1 MRCCE
6 NSLGDGTTGSHTR
19 PVPDADAFRAL
30 ARSSPWRWTTLR
42 FTVRWPGHPW
52 RTEPVRAWLRRPDR
66 LRVETLDGEL
76 LQVIHERGTSA
87 ALFGPGGGRTVTY
100 PWPADGPAPVWR
112 PDGLVAVRPE
122 RLSYDA
128 PMYQSYDWVAML
140 DPVELADGRAPGTGE
155 VAGSPGLE
163 VETVTEVEHG
173 GRPAWEA
180 LVRTTPH
187 YEPRC
192 GCCPLLRS
200 PEVDE
205 QEYGGRAGRT
215 PRCSGSVWTCRPAS
229 ACSPTTRRRREPV
242 TTCGSRRSTNRS
254 PTRCSAPGDL
264 FRRALDS

>member
-76 LQVIHERGTSA
+76 LQVVHERGTQA

-140 DPVELADGRAPGTGE
+140 DPVELADGRAPETGE

-205 QEYGGRAGRT
+205 QEYGGARGPYPEVQRVRLDVQTGVCVLADD
-215 PRCSGSVWTCRPAS
+215 P
-229 ACSPTTRRRREPV
+229 E
-242 TTCGSRRSTNRS
+242 
-254 PTRCSAPGDL
+254 APGAGHDL
-264 FRRALDS
+264 RIEAVDEPISDTLFGSW

>member
-1 MRCCE
+1 MAR
-6 NSLGDGTTGSHTR
+6 GSGGAHTR

-42 FTVRWPGHPW
+42 FTVRWPGHPV

-76 LQVIHERGTSA
+76 LQVVRERGTQVG
-87 ALFGPGGGRTVTY
+87 LLGPGGGRTVIL
-100 PWPADGPAPVWR
+100 PWPADGPAPAAR
-112 PDGLVAVRPE
+112 PDGLVAARPDG
-122 RLSYDA
+122 LSYDA

-140 DPVELADGRAPGTGE
+140 DPVELADGRDPGTGTS
-155 VAGSPGLE
+155 AGAPGLE
-163 VETVTEVEHG
+163 IDLVTEVEHG

-180 LVRTTPH
+180 YVRTTPA

-205 QEYGGRAGRT
+205 REYG
-215 PRCSGSVWTCRPAS
+215 SVRGPYPGVQRVRLDVQTGVCVLADDPEALGTGHDLRIDAVD
-229 ACSPTTRRRREPV
+229 EPM
-242 TTCGSRRSTNRS
+242 GN
-254 PTRCSAPGDL
+254 AL
-264 FRRALDS
+264 FGP